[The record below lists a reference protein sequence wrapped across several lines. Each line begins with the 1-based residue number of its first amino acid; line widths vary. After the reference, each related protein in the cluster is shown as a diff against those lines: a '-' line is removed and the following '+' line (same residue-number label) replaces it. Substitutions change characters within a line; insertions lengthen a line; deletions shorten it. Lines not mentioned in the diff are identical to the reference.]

1 MVEAL
6 TNEMTF
12 YEIEKAIDAVIE
24 IRTQTLDEDTRAELQ
39 SEWKALRKRCN
50 RERERR
56 NRFAHSSVT
65 IEEDL
70 GGRIRVGGREP
81 KTYSALELQKRIKRI
96 NDLTWDMQGF
106 AGRILQVR
114 FE

>member
-6 TNEMTF
+6 LNEMTF
-12 YEIEKAIDAVIE
+12 YEIEKAIDAVVE

-39 SEWKALRKRCN
+39 GEWRALRKRCN
-50 RERERR
+50 KERERR

-81 KTYSALELQKRIKRI
+81 KTYSALELQERIKRVR
-96 NDLTWDMQGF
+96 DLTWDMEGF
-106 AGRILQVR
+106 ASGILQLPLK
-114 FE
+114 